1 MQTTNHI
8 LMIRPVDF
16 KFNEQTAANNK
27 FQVASETQDVQLQAL
42 KEFDGF
48 VKLLR
53 QNDVDV
59 TVVDDTLQPETPD
72 SIFPNNWVSF
82 HEDGSV
88 YLYPMFSENRRLERR
103 KEILEGLKTRF
114 ELNHVSDLS
123 FYEMQYAFL
132 EGTGSMVLDRTNKIA
147 YACLSVRTD
156 EEVLNNFC
164 MLSGYEPVVFQ
175 AVDSD
180 NFPIYHTNVMMCIG
194 DRFAVVCLDSIRDAE
209 ERLQVSISLK
219 GSGKEIIEISL
230 EQMNKFAGN
239 MLQVSNTAGES
250 LLVMSEQAY
259 LSLNPEQIETLKRY
273 SRIIYAPLYTI
284 EKNGGGKAL
293 PTPFWQIPSGLTK
306 MRRSHAAQNHRHI
319 DVRAPGDMLA
329 CRCTPVKQDGQQ
341 ILSVDALH
349 ILNELLENLF
359 HCVASGDWTHRKVP
373 ATRPCGRS
381 RMDASEE
388 P

>member
-16 KFNEQTAANNK
+16 KFNEQTAGNNK
-27 FQVASETQDVQLQAL
+27 FQIASTEIDVQTEAL

-48 VKLLR
+48 VELLR
-53 QNDVDV
+53 KNDVDV

-103 KEILEGLKTRF
+103 KEILESLKTRF
-114 ELNHVSDLS
+114 EVNHVSDLS

-132 EGTGSMVLDRTNKIA
+132 EGTGSMVLDRANKIA

-164 MLSGYEPVVFQ
+164 MLIGYEPVVFQ
-175 AVDSD
+175 AVDGD

-194 DRFAVVCLDSIRDAE
+194 DRFAVICLDSIRNAE
-209 ERLQVSISLK
+209 ERMQVSISLK

-230 EQMNKFAGN
+230 EQLNKFAGN
-239 MLQVSNTAGES
+239 MLQVSNAAGES

-259 LSLNPEQIETLKRY
+259 LSLNAEQVKALEQY

-284 EKNGGGKAL
+284 EKNGGGSA
-293 PTPFWQIPSGLTK
+293 
-306 MRRSHAAQNHRHI
+306 RC
-319 DVRAPGDMLA
+319 MLA
-329 CRCTPVKQDGQQ
+329 EIHLPVK
-341 ILSVDALH
+341 
-349 ILNELLENLF
+349 
-359 HCVASGDWTHRKVP
+359 
-373 ATRPCGRS
+373 
-381 RMDASEE
+381 
-388 P
+388 

>member
-1 MQTTNHI
+1 MQTTSHI

-27 FQVASETQDVQLQAL
+27 FQVASETQGVQAQAL

-48 VKLLR
+48 VELLR

-103 KEILEGLKTRF
+103 KEILDGLNTRF
-114 ELNHVSDLS
+114 EVNHVSDLS
-123 FYEMQYAFL
+123 FYEMQHAFL
-132 EGTGSMVLDRTNKIA
+132 EGTGSMVLDRANKIA

-156 EEVLNNFC
+156 EEVLDNFC
-164 MLSGYEPVVFQ
+164 MLTGYEPVAFQ

-194 DRFAVVCLDSIRDAE
+194 DRFAVICLDSIRNPD

-230 EQMNKFAGN
+230 GQMNKFAGN
-239 MLQVSNTAGES
+239 MLQVANAAGES
-250 LLVMSEQAY
+250 FLVMSEQAY
-259 LSLNPEQIETLKRY
+259 LSLNTEQIVSLEQY

-284 EKNGGGKAL
+284 EKNGGGSA
-293 PTPFWQIPSGLTK
+293 
-306 MRRSHAAQNHRHI
+306 RC
-319 DVRAPGDMLA
+319 MLA
-329 CRCTPVKQDGQQ
+329 EIHLPEK
-341 ILSVDALH
+341 
-349 ILNELLENLF
+349 
-359 HCVASGDWTHRKVP
+359 
-373 ATRPCGRS
+373 
-381 RMDASEE
+381 
-388 P
+388 

>member
-1 MQTTNHI
+1 
-8 LMIRPVDF
+8 MIRPIDF

-27 FQVASETQDVQLQAL
+27 FQVASETQDVQAQAL

-48 VKLLR
+48 VDLLR

-82 HEDGSV
+82 HDDGSV

-114 ELNHVSDLS
+114 ELSHISDLS

-164 MLSGYEPVVFQ
+164 MLSGYKPVVFQ

-194 DRFAVVCLDSIRDAE
+194 DRFAVVCLDSISDAE
-209 ERLQVSISLK
+209 ERLQVNISLK

-250 LLVMSEQAY
+250 LLVMSEQGY
-259 LSLNPEQIETLKRY
+259 LSLNSEQVEALEQY

-284 EKNGGGKAL
+284 EKNGGGSA
-293 PTPFWQIPSGLTK
+293 
-306 MRRSHAAQNHRHI
+306 RC
-319 DVRAPGDMLA
+319 MLA
-329 CRCTPVKQDGQQ
+329 EIHLPSK
-341 ILSVDALH
+341 S
-349 ILNELLENLF
+349 
-359 HCVASGDWTHRKVP
+359 
-373 ATRPCGRS
+373 
-381 RMDASEE
+381 
-388 P
+388 

>member
-16 KFNEQTAANNK
+16 KFNEQTAGNNM
-27 FQVASETQDVQLQAL
+27 FQIASSDSDVQTQAL

-48 VKLLR
+48 VDLLR
-53 QNDVDV
+53 KNDVDV

-103 KEILEGLKTRF
+103 GDILDGLKENF
-114 ELNHVSDLS
+114 EVNHISDLS
-123 FYEMQYAFL
+123 FYEQQYAFL

-164 MLSGYEPVVFQ
+164 MLTGYQAVPFQ
-175 AVDSD
+175 AVDGS

-194 DRFAVVCLDSIRDAE
+194 DRFAVICMDSIRNPE
-209 ERLQVSISLK
+209 EKLNVTISLK
-219 GSGKEIIEISL
+219 SSGKEIIEITL
-230 EQMNKFAGN
+230 KQMNKFAGN
-239 MLQVSNTAGES
+239 MLQVANAAGES

-259 LSLNPEQIETLKRY
+259 LSLNAEQITALEQY

-284 EKNGGGKAL
+284 EKNGGGSA
-293 PTPFWQIPSGLTK
+293 
-306 MRRSHAAQNHRHI
+306 RC
-319 DVRAPGDMLA
+319 MLA
-329 CRCTPVKQDGQQ
+329 E
-341 ILSVDALH
+341 IHL
-349 ILNELLENLF
+349 
-359 HCVASGDWTHRKVP
+359 P
-373 ATRPCGRS
+373 AK
-381 RMDASEE
+381 A
-388 P
+388 